1 MKILIADDEEL
12 VQYSLK
18 SMLRELGI
26 ANHDIHIA
34 CDGVELINAL
44 KGFSPDIA
52 FVDIKMPRLNG
63 LEAIRI
69 GRDLSPKTKWVIL
82 TSYSSFEYAKEAI
95 DLGAAGYLLKP
106 VSPEELSA
114 SIKEVADT
122 NRIELMAANEEFE
135 GKLNGLFHNTILYRQ
150 AELDCFKETHF
161 LGAIIIFDS
170 PLAEESKLKRQIDFC
185 NQVREFIGEYLFSD
199 LRIAL
204 CTLPYGELVTVGAF
218 SAENESGKKNFS
230 RYLRRLKGSER
241 MFSAGQ
247 LKVTILETEEC
258 DNYTMLVRQFKQVSE
273 LSMLRAVL
281 GIGRSIGLEELIGK
295 SKRPE
300 LVEVSKYLTA
310 LSIAYRQINYLEF
323 LETIALFKEALS
335 FLGWSTDDSV
345 FKAIGLFLQ
354 HAIEPSL
361 EFERDKDILSVG
373 LKALAGRLLT
383 EQQKKSDDSGDI
395 VNQVKTFVEK
405 NYMHDIGIA
414 RIAYSLGITP
424 NYLSALF
431 HRQSGTTFLKYLTG
445 VRMARARELLV
456 LPDSRVNLVARAV
469 GYYSSRHFARLFKDH
484 FNFYPS
490 HCKRTSTRAGRV

>member
-18 SMLRELGI
+18 SMILELGI
-26 ANHDIHIA
+26 PNHDIHIA

-44 KGFSPDIA
+44 QGFSPDIA

-63 LEAIRI
+63 LEAIKT

-122 NRIELMAANEEFE
+122 NRRELMAANEEFE
-135 GKLNGLFHNTILYRQ
+135 GKLNGLFHNTISYRQ
-150 AELDCFKETHF
+150 AELDFFKEAHF

-170 PLAEESKLKRQIDFC
+170 PLAEESKLKHQIDFC

-204 CTLPYGELVTVGAF
+204 CTLPYGEVITVGAF
-218 SAENESGKKNFS
+218 PAENERGKKNFI
-230 RYLRRLKGSER
+230 RYLRRLKGSGR
-241 MFSAGQ
+241 MFSAD
-247 LKVTILETEEC
+247 LFKVTILETEEC
-258 DNYTMLVRQFKQVSE
+258 DNYTMLVRQFKRAGE

-295 SKRPE
+295 SKKPE
-300 LVEVSKYLTA
+300 LVKASKCLTA
-310 LSIAYRQINYLEF
+310 LSIAYRQKNYLEF
-323 LETIALFKEALS
+323 MKNKTLFEEALS
-335 FLGWSTDDSV
+335 FLGWSSDDSV
-345 FKAIGLFLQ
+345 FKAIELFLQ
-354 HAIEPSL
+354 YGVEPSL
-361 EFERDKDILSVG
+361 EVERDKNILSVG

-383 EQQKKSDDSGDI
+383 EKKESDGSGDI
-395 VNQVKTFVEK
+395 VNQVKAFVEK

-431 HRQSGTTFLKYLTG
+431 HRKSGTTFLKYLTA
-445 VRMARARELLV
+445 VRMARARELLA

-490 HCKRTSTRAGRV
+490 HCKRKSTGAGRV

>member
-18 SMLRELGI
+18 SMIRELGI
-26 ANHDIHIA
+26 AKHDIRIA

-63 LEAIRI
+63 LEAIKT
-69 GRDLSPKTKWVIL
+69 GRDLSPKTRWIIL

-114 SIKEVADT
+114 TIKEVADT
-122 NRIELMAANEEFE
+122 NRRELMAANEEFE
-135 GKLNGLFHNTILYRQ
+135 GKLNGLFHNTISYRQ
-150 AELDCFKETHF
+150 AKLDFFKEVHF
-161 LGAIIIFDS
+161 LGVIIIFDS
-170 PLAEESKLKRQIDFC
+170 PLAEESRLKHQIDFC

-204 CTLPYGELVTVGAF
+204 CTLPNGELVTAGAF
-218 SAENESGKKNFS
+218 PAENENGKKNFI
-230 RYLRRLKGSER
+230 RYLRRLKGSDR
-241 MFSAGQ
+241 MFGADL

-258 DNYTMLVRQFKQVSE
+258 DNYTMLVRQFKQAGE

-281 GIGRSIGLEELIGK
+281 GIGRSLDLEGLIGK
-295 SKRPE
+295 SKQPE
-300 LVEVSKYLTA
+300 LVKVSKCLAA
-310 LSIAYRQINYLEF
+310 LSIAYRQSNYLEF
-323 LETIALFKEALS
+323 MKNKTLFEEALS
-335 FLGWSTDDSV
+335 FPGWSTVDSV
-345 FKAIGLFLQ
+345 FKAVQLFLKYTV
-354 HAIEPSL
+354 EPSL
-361 EFERDKDILSVG
+361 VVERDKDILSVG
-373 LKALAGRLLT
+373 LKALAERLLT
-383 EQQKKSDDSGDI
+383 EKKKSDGSGDI
-395 VNQVKTFVEK
+395 VNKVKAFVEK

-414 RIAYSLGITP
+414 QIAYSLGITP

-431 HRQSGTTFLKYLTG
+431 HRKSGTTFLRYLTG
-445 VRMARARELLV
+445 VRMSRARELLAQ
-456 LPDSRVNLVARAV
+456 PDSRVNRVAREV

-484 FNFYPS
+484 FNLYPS
-490 HCKRTSTRAGRV
+490 YCKRTSTGTGRV